1 MVTTPQVS
9 TTDRERDR
17 LLADAGLHEAQHHL
31 VTCKIKL
38 YDAKQ
43 NLARAHV
50 DNDMVNITN
59 LEQAFYAAEDA
70 VTLATAMLEIA
81 QRAYDRAFAFKDG
94 SKSFNPLDM
103 ITLYATYGLGAFPQ
117 ADGNWRVPNEEDYL
131 LQRHI
136 FKQIS
141 IPNNSVWGRHS
152 TQASKTA
159 GRRYVST
166 LDSCRRPPSPT
177 LQQLSIYTF
186 SSLFFNELKNKQ
198 EKLK

>member
-1 MVTTPQVS
+1 MVTTPQGF
-9 TTDRERDR
+9 TADRERDR

-94 SKSFNPLDM
+94 SESFNPLGM
-103 ITLYATYGLGAFPQ
+103 IALYATYGLGAFPLT
-117 ADGNWRVPNEEDYL
+117 DDNWRILSDRDYL
-131 LQRHI
+131 LQRNI
-136 FKQIS
+136 IKQIS
-141 IPNNSVWGRHS
+141 IPKNNPV
-152 TQASKTA
+152 
-159 GRRYVST
+159 
-166 LDSCRRPPSPT
+166 
-177 LQQLSIYTF
+177 
-186 SSLFFNELKNKQ
+186 
-198 EKLK
+198 